1 MTRGRRTAIVTGAVA
16 AVLALLAVALRM
28 GLGTQFTLARDEGP
42 PPALALG
49 QIRGEPPKLRAWVEY
64 GELMA
69 RPLFNESRAP
79 EAQPESGD
87 AVADGTAQPLNVQLT
102 GVILSGSLQ
111 LALVRDTTNGETAR
125 VRLGQP
131 LEGAMAGWKLVELKP
146 RLAVFDGAGL
156 GRQELELTVDTK
168 GAPPP
173 PAAAPPAQAPAQ
185 VPAAPVAANAQPAT
199 APVAPAQA
207 PGQPASA
214 DEIRRRI
221 EERRRQLREEAQRML
236 DQNQNQN
243 Q

>member
-1 MTRGRRTAIVTGAVA
+1 VTRGRRTAIVTGAVA

-28 GLGTQFTLARDEGP
+28 GLGTQFALARDEGP
-42 PPALALG
+42 PPTLALG

-87 AVADGTAQPLNVQLT
+87 AAADGTAQPLNVQLT

-131 LEGAMAGWKLVELKP
+131 LEGPMAGWKLVELKP

-168 GAPPP
+168 GAAPP
-173 PAAAPPAQAPAQ
+173 PAAAPPAQAPA
-185 VPAAPVAANAQPAT
+185 PGAPVAANAQPAT

-236 DQNQNQN
+236 DQNQNQ
-243 Q
+243 